1 MKSFQLIRL
10 NVSSYQSPEFIEREK
25 ETLQSP
31 ELRYCR
37 SQDDLDSSPLILLT
51 NTHTRLS
58 EIKNL
63 LTRTKLIIHP
73 NSGYDNLSQDYSLI
87 QNIPTIIGHEIR
99 AHAVADWILSCFFEA
114 SVKRPKTQNWD
125 PSRQWN
131 RTLLKGKEV
140 VLFGYG
146 HIGKI
151 VTASLKA
158 LGVIVHV
165 VDPYIDGFIK
175 DYRELPKKSYHALI
189 LCCGLNE
196 KNKQFFNKELF
207 NHLSSNLIF
216 NSARGGLI
224 NEKDLKDYLT
234 QTPEAQAYLDVFSKE
249 PYQDEWNHFPQVIRS
264 SHIAGVY
271 ADLDQEIINFEHRVL
286 KDYLQLD
293 EENFTEKYFFQ
304 LLSSKIKEGVII

>member
-10 NVSSYQSPEFIEREK
+10 NVSSYQSPDFIEREK
-25 ETLQSP
+25 ETLQSL

-37 SQDDLDSSPLILLT
+37 SQDELDSNPIILLT

-58 EIKNL
+58 EIRNL
-63 LTRTKLIIHP
+63 LSRTELIIHP
-73 NSGYDNLSQDYSLI
+73 NSGYDNLSLDYSLI

-114 SVKRPKTQNWD
+114 SIKRPQSDNWD
-125 PSRQWN
+125 PGRQWE
-131 RTLLKGKEV
+131 RTLLKNKEV

-146 HIGKI
+146 HIGKM

-165 VDPYIDGFIK
+165 VDPYVEGCIK
-175 DYRELPKKSYHALI
+175 DYRELPKKDYHALI
-189 LCCGLNE
+189 LCCGLND
-196 KNKQFFNKELF
+196 KNRQMFNTELF
-207 NHLSSNLIF
+207 NHLSFHFIF

-224 NEKDLKDYLT
+224 NEEDLKGYLVINS
-234 QTPEAQAYLDVFSKE
+234 EARVYLDVFSKE
-249 PYQDEWNHFPQVIRS
+249 PYQDEWNSFPQVIKS

-271 ADLDQEIINFEHRVL
+271 TDLDQEIINFEYKVL
-286 KDYLQLD
+286 KDYLHLD
-293 EENFTEKYFFQ
+293 ADNFTKKYFLQ